1 MKKLYDHYINNY
13 KGLSHEIWILSFVTF
28 INRAGAM
35 VIPFLSLYLVD
46 EGGFTL
52 KEVGWIMTCYGT
64 GSFLGN
70 LLGGVLTDKIG
81 PYRTIVYS
89 LFLGGLGF
97 ISLQFLHSFWGI
109 CAGVFMLMLAV
120 DFYRPA
126 VFVAADVYSK
136 EGNVT
141 RSIGLI
147 RLAINL
153 GFIVGPV
160 LGGFLIANVSYNSI
174 FWIDG
179 ISCMLASG
187 LLFFL
192 LKPKKSEKKE
202 EKVIVVKEG
211 MNPYQNV
218 LFLLFIG
225 IMILNSLAFAQYFS
239 TVPLFYKQIHLLS
252 EDTIGWLMFIN
263 GAMIVLLEMP
273 IIGWVERINM
283 SKTTATFWGVFFL
296 ALSFIVLNSSSWGG
310 VLVIGMILMTIGEMI
325 GSPFSN
331 ALALSMAPKGRKGSY
346 MGLYSMSW
354 SVSHIIAHNAGMN
367 LIDGFGY
374 NSTWTVIFVMLVITA
389 LLCLLLRKLLIKSP
403 NFESY

>member
-1 MKKLYDHYINNY
+1 
-13 KGLSHEIWILSFVTF
+13 
-28 INRAGAM
+28 
-35 VIPFLSLYLVD
+35 
-46 EGGFTL
+46 
-52 KEVGWIMTCYGT
+52 MTCYGT

-252 EDTIGWLMFIN
+252 EDTIGWLMFYKWSHDCTLRDAN
-263 GAMIVLLEMP
+263 YWL
-273 IIGWVERINM
+273 
-283 SKTTATFWGVFFL
+283 
-296 ALSFIVLNSSSWGG
+296 
-310 VLVIGMILMTIGEMI
+310 
-325 GSPFSN
+325 
-331 ALALSMAPKGRKGSY
+331 GRTHKH
-346 MGLYSMSW
+346 
-354 SVSHIIAHNAGMN
+354 V
-367 LIDGFGY
+367 
-374 NSTWTVIFVMLVITA
+374 
-389 LLCLLLRKLLIKSP
+389 
-403 NFESY
+403 